1 MPLEDG
7 MKPEE
12 DIQQALHQAHSIDEP
27 HADSGTTHNSA
38 PMADTLAHQ
47 ASCPLRHGRYA
58 LYKCGLIAEKY
69 PCQTTAALLITAG
82 CGWLCSYFGLTV
94 LAALLLYAI
103 NAEE

>member
-1 MPLEDG
+1 MPPEDG

-12 DIQQALHQAHSIDEP
+12 DIQQALHQAQSMGDAHANPGTVQDSI
-27 HADSGTTHNSA
+27 

-47 ASCPLRHGRYA
+47 GECPLRHVRYA
-58 LYKCGLIAEKY
+58 IYKCGLMAEKY

-82 CGWLCSYFGLTV
+82 CGWLCSYFGFTV